1 MSVGARQVEM
11 KEHSGA
17 PAAANLVKQ
26 ETDYNQV
33 MQGVEQIDLSARNP
47 VLAKDEEAHA

>member
-11 KEHSGA
+11 NEHGGTA
-17 PAAANLVKQ
+17 QEAGLVKQ
-26 ETDYNQV
+26 EADYLQV
-33 MQGVEQIDLSARNP
+33 MQGTEQIDLSARNP